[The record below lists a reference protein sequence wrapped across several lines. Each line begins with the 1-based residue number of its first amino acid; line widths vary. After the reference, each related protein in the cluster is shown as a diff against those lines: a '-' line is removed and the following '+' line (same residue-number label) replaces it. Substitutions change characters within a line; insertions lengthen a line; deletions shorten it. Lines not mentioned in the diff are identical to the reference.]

1 MKRALGRRGLLPL
14 GVLALT
20 IALAAV
26 AALSRAADAGGES
39 ATRGST
45 NASTSCDLGQNISH
59 VINIVFDNVHFARD
73 NPNVPSDLELMP
85 HLMSFL
91 KSNGTIFSNTH
102 TPLIAHTAD
111 DSLSIYTGLYGDRH
125 GQPVSNS
132 YKTYNADGSTDPA
145 TSFTYW
151 TSPVVDTKNPPTA
164 GHDATPS
171 MVYSDTVPAKSGDT
185 SKITP
190 APWVPFTRAG
200 CNVGDFSTANMVLEN
215 AKGDLP
221 TVFGADS
228 PEVAQ
233 FNADAD
239 PFKDVE
245 IADYIGE
252 AVHCAQGA
260 ALCTDAQA
268 VKFGQTTPSASAA
281 PDLLPTE
288 PGGYDDYQGL
298 FGARYVNPQIGA
310 GTPNLV
316 HNGYQV
322 TDAEG
327 NLVDLDGNEIQ
338 EPFSHHPGFPGFNP
352 VASQS
357 LAVLADMQEAG
368 IPVTYGYISDLH
380 ERKADTRFGCTTDN
394 STSAGRPLGPGDSCY
409 VTNAQHY
416 DAAFQKFFDRL
427 EKDGITPANTLFVIS
442 AEENDQ
448 FAGANALRASKPTP
462 LGCDGAT
469 VDNTALTVTPDV
481 ACNYAGSPNSQ
492 IGELQAN
499 IGALL
504 ANTSSKDTQFDIEP
518 QGAAI
523 YVHGQPAANDPAVR
537 QLERDTAAMTNP
549 LDPYS
554 GVANEK
560 ITQYQAGAL
569 EQRVLHL
576 QTADPL
582 RTPTYTLFPKPDYFF
597 AQSSATPAVSNNSNF
612 AYDHGYYSPN
622 IDITWVG
629 MVGPGVANN
638 QVDGPS
644 PAAGNQPTDPESTK
658 TVPQASQTGT
668 WVEETD
674 IRPTMLKLL
683 GLTDDYQSDGHVI
696 TQALTTVPAAL
707 AATADLAKGYDQ
719 INSSVG
725 QFATDT
731 LLADSKALASG
742 SASDD
747 SAYAAE
753 QETLQ
758 QLADDRDQAAAKIKQ
773 TLSAAAAGHMP
784 NHGEIQSGLAH
795 VKELLKRA
803 HTLASQ

>member
-1 MKRALGRRGLLPL
+1 MNRVLGRRGLLLL
-14 GVLALT
+14 GLLAVT
-20 IALAAV
+20 ITLAAG
-26 AALSRAADAGGES
+26 AALSRSADAGS
-39 ATRGST
+39 KTSST
-45 NASTSCDLGQNISH
+45 APTSCQLGNGISH

-91 KSNGTIFSNTH
+91 KNNGTIFSNTH
-102 TPLIAHTAD
+102 TPIIAHTAD

-125 GQPVSNS
+125 GQPLSNT
-132 YKTYNADGSTDPA
+132 YKTYNSDGSTDPA

-164 GHDATPS
+164 GHDATPA
-171 MVYSDTVPAKSGDT
+171 MVYSDHVPATAGDT

-221 TVFGADS
+221 TVFGANS
-228 PEVAQ
+228 PEVDQ
-233 FNADAD
+233 FNADPD
-239 PFKDVE
+239 SFKDPE

-252 AVHCAQGA
+252 AVHCATGDT
-260 ALCTDAQA
+260 LCADAQA
-268 VKFGQTTPSASAA
+268 VKFGQTTPSATAVD
-281 PDLLPTE
+281 DLLPTE
-288 PGGYDDYQGL
+288 PNGYHGYQAL
-298 FGARYVNPQIGA
+298 FGAKYVNPQIGA
-310 GTPNLV
+310 GTPNV
-316 HNGYQV
+316 THNGYQV
-322 TDAEG
+322 TDEAG

-338 EPFSHHPGFPGFNP
+338 EPFSHLPGFPGFNP
-352 VASQS
+352 VATQS

-380 ERKADTRFGCTTDN
+380 ERKADTRFGCTTNN
-394 STSAGRPLGPGDSCY
+394 STAAGRPIGPGDSCY
-409 VTNAQHY
+409 VANAQHY
-416 DAAFQKFFDRL
+416 DAAFQKFFTRL
-427 EKDGITPANTLFVIS
+427 AADGIDSSNTLFVIS

-448 FAGANALRASKPTP
+448 FAGANANRASKPTP
-462 LGCDGAT
+462 TGCDGAT

-481 ACNYAGSPNSQ
+481 ACNYATGQ

-499 IGALL
+499 LGALL
-504 ANTSSKDTQFDIEP
+504 SSSASKNTQVEIEP
-518 QGAAI
+518 QGASL

-549 LDPYS
+549 SDPYS
-554 GVANEK
+554 GVTNEK
-560 ITQYQAGAL
+560 IAQYQAGAL
-569 EQRVLHL
+569 EQRVLHM

-597 AQSSATPAVSNNSNF
+597 AQSSATPAVSVNSNF

-622 IDITWVG
+622 IDITWVA
-629 MVGPGVANN
+629 MAGPGVANN
-638 QVDGPS
+638 SVDGPS
-644 PAAGNQPTDPESTK
+644 PAGANQPTDPESTK
-658 TVPQASQTGT
+658 TVPQASGTGT

-674 IRPTMLKLL
+674 IRPTMLHLL

-696 TQALTTVPAAL
+696 TQALTSVPAAL
-707 AATADLAKGYDQ
+707 AATADLAQGYDQ

-731 LLADSKALASG
+731 LLADTKALAGG

-747 SAYAAE
+747 SAYATE
-753 QETLQ
+753 QQTLK

-773 TLSAAAAGHMP
+773 TLANAEADIMP
-784 NHGEIQSGLAH
+784 SHGEIQSGLSH

-803 HTLASQ
+803 AKLASQ

>member
-1 MKRALGRRGLLPL
+1 MKRALGRHGLLPL
-14 GVLALT
+14 GLVAVT
-20 IALAAV
+20 IALAGV
-26 AALSRAADAGGES
+26 AALSKTADAGGKS
-39 ATRGST
+39 ATHGSAT
-45 NASTSCDLGQNISH
+45 ASTSCDLGNGISH

-73 NPNVPSDLELMP
+73 NPNVPSDLEQMP
-85 HLMSFL
+85 HLLNFL
-91 KSNGTIFSNTH
+91 KDNGTVFSNSH

-125 GQPVSNS
+125 GQPVSNT
-132 YKTYNADGSTDPA
+132 YKTYNPDGSTDPA

-164 GHDATPS
+164 GHDTTPS
-171 MVYSDTVPAKSGDT
+171 MVYSDHVPATIGDT
-185 SKITP
+185 SKTTP

-200 CNVGDFSTANMVLEN
+200 CTVGNFSTANMVLEN
-215 AKGDLP
+215 AAGDLP
-221 TVFGADS
+221 TVFGPDS

-233 FNADAD
+233 FTAD
-239 PFKDVE
+239 PDSFKDAE

-252 AVHCAQGA
+252 AVHCATGDR
-260 ALCTDAQA
+260 LCADAQA

-288 PGGYDDYQGL
+288 PGGYTGYQAL
-298 FGARYVNPQIGA
+298 FGARYVNPQLGA
-310 GTPNLV
+310 GTPSVV
-316 HNGYQV
+316 HHGYQV
-322 TDAEG
+322 TDAAG
-327 NLVDLDGNEIQ
+327 NLVDLNGNEIQ
-338 EPFSHHPGFPGFNP
+338 EPFSHRPGFPGFNP
-352 VASQS
+352 VATQS
-357 LAVLADMQEAG
+357 LALIADMQEAG

-380 ERKADTRFGCTTDN
+380 EHKADTTTGCT
-394 STSAGRPLGPGDSCY
+394 SATTPRAGTPLGPGDSCY

-416 DAAFQKFFDRL
+416 DAAFQTFFERL
-427 EKDGITPANTLFVIS
+427 AADGITPANTLFVIS

-448 FAGANALRASKPTP
+448 FAGANVGRATEPTP
-462 LGCDGAT
+462 AGCDG
-469 VDNTALTVTPDV
+469 VNTP
-481 ACNYAGSPNSQ
+481 CNYATGQ

-499 IGALL
+499 IKGLL
-504 ANTSSKDTQFDIEP
+504 STTASKNTQFDAEP
-518 QGAAI
+518 QGLAL
-523 YVHGQPAANDPAVR
+523 YVHGRPAANDPAVR

-549 LDPYS
+549 HDAYS
-554 GVANEK
+554 GADNEK
-560 ITQYQAGAL
+560 IAQYQAGAL
-569 EQRVLHL
+569 EQRVLHM
-576 QTADPL
+576 QTADSL

-597 AQSSATPAVSNNSNF
+597 STSGANVSINSGF

-622 IDITWVG
+622 IDVTWAAI
-629 MVGPGVANN
+629 VGPGVANHG
-638 QVDGPS
+638 VDGPQ
-644 PAAGNQPTDPESTK
+644 PVDGNQAHDPESTK
-658 TVPQASQTGT
+658 TVPEASQSGT

-674 IRPTMLKLL
+674 LRPTMLHLL

-696 TQALTTVPAAL
+696 TQALTSVPAAL

-731 LLADSKALASG
+731 LLADTKALSSG

-753 QETLQ
+753 QLTLQ
-758 QLADDRDQAAAKIKQ
+758 QLADDRDQAAAKIKE
-773 TLSAAAAGHMP
+773 TLANAAAGHVP
-784 NHGEIQSGLAH
+784 SHGEIQSGLAQ